1 MVKAGTISRA
11 MHSVV
16 QNLREISGSRAKS
29 RKLYSFVARTIA
41 SECKYRSFVH
51 PLSVT
56 GDYRA
61 TNVSVLYAIIY
72 VIIYVIIYIGYVLY
86 LRK

>member
-72 VIIYVIIYIGYVLY
+72 VIIYIGYVLY